1 MKKQVKKWLTLTMA
15 FALILGSISY
25 NPLAANATAVSTV
38 GTENSVTGND
48 ADGIVSDDVGGVIED
63 MDTVSGDMASVLDKA
78 QMFSMLRNA
87 KAVGDGIYVFTSD
100 STGFKEISGGYNYTA
115 ALGND
120 GKITLTYAKSSG
132 YPEARFLFPDGIELN
147 SLKSIKVNVT
157 SCSSGSVFLKL
168 LNADGSQLKTTYSN
182 SVELTPYEA
191 GGLSGNKIAVTY
203 NGTVADA
210 DAVAE
215 IESIELTFYDEK
227 YCNKIW
233 LFKGDGG

>member
-87 KAVGDGIYVFTSD
+87 KAVGD
-100 STGFKEISGGYNYTA
+100 
-115 ALGND
+115 
-120 GKITLTYAKSSG
+120 
-132 YPEARFLFPDGIELN
+132 
-147 SLKSIKVNVT
+147 
-157 SCSSGSVFLKL
+157 
-168 LNADGSQLKTTYSN
+168 
-182 SVELTPYEA
+182 
-191 GGLSGNKIAVTY
+191 
-203 NGTVADA
+203 
-210 DAVAE
+210 
-215 IESIELTFYDEK
+215 
-227 YCNKIW
+227 
-233 LFKGDGG
+233 